1 MITQEILNWVMFAFG
16 AVMSGLVKAIWDSV
30 KDLQSEDK
38 NISNKLSEMQVLVA
52 GDYVKKEDFN
62 ALADKIFIKL
72 DIITEKVVNKADR
85 TS

>member
-1 MITQEILNWVMFAFG
+1 MFAFG

-30 KDLQSEDK
+30 KDLQYEDK
-38 NISNKLSEMQVLVA
+38 KISNKLSEMQVLVA